1 MPPKRLD
8 DWLLCNEPPVA
19 TIEDVTF
26 TTVPGHVLARRRA
39 ELRRLRMP
47 PILSGLVAE
56 RMCVASCSRFGSH
69 GKARCLSLRMMTTR
83 ERRLPKRLVDAYSR
97 FSNDSMRSDYF
108 EHWPEGERECKA
120 PNFICFAPCPRSPYY
135 DRRRKENPFA
145 RLGRECPQRG
155 VPRKSSATLARV
167 VLSPPP
173 LECNEQ
179 MAEEHILEDAQLLQT
194 DIETFF
200 KATKPRRS
208 SGSGTTRR
216 DCRKPV
222 VAVPAP
228 FPVEDEGTEET
239 EEIEV
244 AFDPFDDCPW
254 ENDLAPLGEPLE
266 LLDEGLLAELDGW

>member
-26 TTVPGHVLARRRA
+26 TIVPSHVLARRRV
-39 ELRRLRMP
+39 ELRAVRAP
-47 PILSGLVAE
+47 PILSGIVAE

-69 GKARCLSLRMMTTR
+69 GKARCMSLRMMTTR
-83 ERRLPKRLVDAYSR
+83 ERRLPKRVVDVYSR
-97 FSNDSMRSDYF
+97 FSSESVRSDCF
-108 EHWPEGERECKA
+108 EQWPDGAAEKRKA
-120 PNFICFAPCPRSPYY
+120 PNFICFSPCPKSLYY
-135 DRRRKENPFA
+135 NRKRRENPLA

-155 VPRKSSATLARV
+155 VPRNISATLARV

-173 LECNEQ
+173 LECSEQ
-179 MAEEHILEDAQLLQT
+179 MAEEHVVDDAQLLQT

-208 SGSGTTRR
+208 SASETTKSAGK
-216 DCRKPV
+216 KPV

-228 FPVEDEGTEET
+228 FSVEEEGM
-239 EEIEV
+239 EV
-244 AFDPFDDCPW
+244 CFDPFDDCPW
-254 ENDLAPLGEPLE
+254 ENDLAPLGEPME